1 MYSPTLM
8 NDWTRFIEEWLNESQ
23 IPFADYGFDI
33 MKQELLIG
41 FDELTEDFDRVFN
54 DDPNELEFS
63 ESCMRVRGE
72 NVRKELILLHS
83 SYPSNPRPNK
93 NTRKNKTRK
102 SAKHA
107 PVQRRNLFRVEKE
120 GRESFEDVIVSDEII
135 KVVLQLPI
143 NNKRENI
150 QVIAYSDNS
159 ITISYLSS
167 EGKRSSRTSALPYG
181 IDIETARSTYRNGIL
196 EITFERK

>member
-8 NDWTRFIEEWLNESQ
+8 NDWTRFIEKWLNESQ
-23 IPFADYGFDI
+23 IPFADYEFDI

-41 FDELTEDFDRVFN
+41 FDELTEDFDRVSN
-54 DDPNELEFS
+54 DDLNELEF
-63 ESCMRVRGE
+63 ESCIRVRGE
-72 NVRKELILLHS
+72 IASKELILLHS
-83 SYPSNPRPNK
+83 FYPSNPRPNK

-102 SAKHA
+102 SAKPV
-107 PVQRRNLFRVEKE
+107 PVQRHNLFREKE
-120 GRESFEDVIVSDEII
+120 GRESLEDVIVSDEII

-143 NNKRENI
+143 SNKRENI

-167 EGKRSSRTSALPYG
+167 EGKRSSRTLALPYG

-196 EITFERK
+196 EITFDRK